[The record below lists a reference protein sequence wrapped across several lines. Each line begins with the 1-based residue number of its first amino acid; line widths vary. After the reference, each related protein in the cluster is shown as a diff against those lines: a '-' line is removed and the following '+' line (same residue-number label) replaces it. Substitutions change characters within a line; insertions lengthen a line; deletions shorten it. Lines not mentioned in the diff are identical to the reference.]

1 MKYEKSGPGFGAN
14 LQALRQHRGMSQEE
28 LAEVMGVSRQSV
40 SKWETGTAYP
50 EMQTILTLCDHFD
63 VALDVLLR
71 GDVSQTMAEDRA
83 DYNRFMDR
91 FSKAVAGGVG
101 LILFG
106 VGLLALLEGLR
117 ALLDWP
123 DYMQNV
129 GTAVLLLFILCAVTL
144 FVVFGI
150 QEETF
155 REKNPVI
162 EPFYT
167 QAELDQFSARQI
179 WLIAAPV
186 AVILGDVVLLVLLGD
201 WMEQL
206 GLDAFLMAGFLWILA
221 GAVTTLVWTGMQEDK
236 YDIPKYNLE
245 NTPEFKH
252 KEAVIGVICA
262 VIMLLATAA
271 YIALSARDGSGGSS
285 WWVFAVGGIG
295 CGIAAIMV
303 NAVYDRKI
311 KARTQSDRED

>member
-1 MKYEKSGPGFGAN
+1 MKHENCGPGFGPN
-14 LQALRQHRGMSQEE
+14 LQSLRQGRGMSQEE

-40 SKWETGTAYP
+40 SKWENGTAYP
-50 EMQTILTLCDHFD
+50 EMQTILALCDHFD
-63 VALDVLLR
+63 VGLDVMLR
-71 GDVSQTMAEDRA
+71 GDVSQTMAQDRA

-117 ALLDWP
+117 TLMGWP
-123 DYMQNV
+123 DYMENV
-129 GTAVLLLFILCAVTL
+129 GAAVLLLFILCAVTL

-150 QEETF
+150 QEDNF
-155 REKNPVI
+155 RKKNPVI

-167 QAELDQFSARQI
+167 QAELDKFAARQV
-179 WLIAAPV
+179 WLIAAPI

-206 GLDAFLMAGFLWILA
+206 GLDGFLMTGFMWILA

-252 KEAVIGVICA
+252 KEAIIGVICA
-262 VIMLLATAA
+262 VIMLIATAA
-271 YIALSARDGSGGSS
+271 YIALSAGNGSWGSN
-285 WWVFAVGGIG
+285 WWTFAVGGIG
-295 CGIAAIMV
+295 CGIATISV
-303 NAVYDRKI
+303 NAVYDRKM
-311 KARTQSDRED
+311 KALIRNDGEA